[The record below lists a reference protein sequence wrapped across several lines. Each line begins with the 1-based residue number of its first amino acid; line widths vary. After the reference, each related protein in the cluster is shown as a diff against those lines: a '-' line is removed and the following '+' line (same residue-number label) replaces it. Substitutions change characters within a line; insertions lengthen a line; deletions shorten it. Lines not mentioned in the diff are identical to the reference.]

1 MTEVL
6 AQIQPLISHH
16 VFIVLRRLAG
26 AVRLHGPADTRLD
39 GVSLILDHSVS
50 VRGKGQRQPSMPTR
64 SRTIS
69 PKGSHMTTANR
80 TLIMTGATRGIGLHA
95 ARDVLRR
102 SPDAHLVILGRSS
115 SAAEVLPSLREI
127 SPHVSTV
134 DIDLASMA
142 SVAAAG
148 AQLEDLLDSDQLPP
162 LRGLVFNAGVHLS
175 NALEATVDGYE
186 RTFAVNVMA
195 THQLLRQLHPHIQA
209 PSRIVVTVS
218 DAHFGDLRH
227 TGGTMPA
234 PRWALPEISRPGGF
248 DRSGEVRAGRR
259 AYVTSKLGGIHLV
272 HEWARRLPDG
282 IEIVSYNPSLVV
294 GTGLARET
302 GGAFP
307 FLMSRIIPLLTVTPL
322 VDTPVP
328 AGSKLAD
335 VILGVTPA
343 ASGAY
348 IHRTK
353 TTASSAES
361 YDADRE
367 RALWTWLERSPQTA
381 GREHKT
387 PRAEA

>member
-1 MTEVL
+1 M
-6 AQIQPLISHH
+6 
-16 VFIVLRRLAG
+16 AG
-26 AVRLHGPADTRLD
+26 AVRLHDPADTRLD
-39 GVSLILDHSVS
+39 RVSLILDRSASVE
-50 VRGKGQRQPSMPTR
+50 GIGQRQPPTHT
-64 SRTIS
+64 SRRTSS
-69 PKGSHMTTANR
+69 PKGPYMSTANR

-95 ARDVLRR
+95 ARDVLGR
-102 SPDAHLVILGRSS
+102 SLDTHLVVLGRES
-115 SAAEVLPSLREI
+115 SAAEVLPSLQEI
-127 SPHVSTV
+127 SAHVSTV
-134 DIDLASMA
+134 DIDLASTA

-148 AQLEDLLDSDQLPP
+148 AQLEDLLDSGQLPP

-195 THQLLRQLHPHIQA
+195 THQLLRQLHPHIQEPA
-209 PSRIVVTVS
+209 RIVVTVS

-272 HEWARRLPDG
+272 HQWARRLPDG

-307 FLMSRIIPLLTVTPL
+307 FLMSRIIPLLSVTPL
-322 VDTPVP
+322 VDTPGP
-328 AGSKLAD
+328 AGRKLAD
-335 VILGVTPA
+335 VILGVTSA

-361 YDADRE
+361 YDSTRE
-367 RALWTWLERSPQTA
+367 EALWNWLEQRPQMTD
-381 GREHKT
+381 
-387 PRAEA
+387 